1 MAKRKVPADLD
12 LLLNE
17 LQNAVAQNLSTTP
30 ATPKAGQFWFDT
42 VDDTLKCKTANGG
55 VKDALSQG
63 KTYTQSTGVI
73 VNNTNNTIGID
84 TSVVAQKTDLPT
96 KVSDL
101 TNDSG
106 FITGITGTDVTT
118 ALGYTPYNATNP
130 SGYQANV
137 IEGIK
142 VNGTAKTPV
151 NKVIELDI
159 PVDADDVGALPDS
172 TKYAASIAVSL
183 NTTDYKLTITLKDQD
198 GNTLGTAQVVDFP
211 IESVVVGGSY
221 DSTNKKIVLTLQNG
235 NTIDVPVGDLVSGLQ
250 AEITA
255 ENPLDADLVDDS
267 TSSHKFVTAAN
278 KTTWNNKQDAI
289 SDLATIRSG
298 AAKGATSAQ
307 KLTGT
312 NPALTVSSGVCTWTI
327 SNTLATED
335 VIVSV
340 KEAATGTEVYPEITT
355 SASSVIIKMN
365 ASANIAAGTY
375 KAVIIG

>member
-30 ATPKAGQFWFDT
+30 AAPKAGQFWFDT

-106 FITGITGTDVTT
+106 FIAGITGQDVIT

-142 VNGTAKTPV
+142 VNGTGKTPL

-159 PVDADDVGALPDS
+159 PIDAEDVGALPDS

-183 NTTDYKLTITLKDQD
+183 NTIDYKLTITLKPYLNC
-198 GNTLGTAQVVDFP
+198 G
-211 IESVVVGGSY
+211 E
-221 DSTNKKIVLTLQNG
+221 
-235 NTIDVPVGDLVSGLQ
+235 
-250 AEITA
+250 
-255 ENPLDADLVDDS
+255 
-267 TSSHKFVTAAN
+267 
-278 KTTWNNKQDAI
+278 
-289 SDLATIRSG
+289 
-298 AAKGATSAQ
+298 
-307 KLTGT
+307 
-312 NPALTVSSGVCTWTI
+312 
-327 SNTLATED
+327 
-335 VIVSV
+335 
-340 KEAATGTEVYPEITT
+340 
-355 SASSVIIKMN
+355 M
-365 ASANIAAGTY
+365 
-375 KAVIIG
+375 